1 MKSWN
6 SKSHLSNSIT
16 EVKVALAKY
25 VTDSAKEKFKEEEDK
40 CKNQTIAE
48 ATTRQEA

>member
-1 MKSWN
+1 M
-6 SKSHLSNSIT
+6 
-16 EVKVALAKY
+16 KVALAKY

-40 CKNQTIAE
+40 CKNQTIAD